1 MAKFDAIIADDEAQ
15 LRIYLKSKLAE
26 LWPELAICGEAQNG
40 IEALK
45 LIETCRPAIAFLDI
59 KMPGLSGIEV
69 AQKISSTCRVVFITA
84 FDQYAVEAFE
94 NEAIDYILKP
104 VTDQR
109 LQKTIAR
116 LKRQISDSPISSL
129 DFSQSM
135 DRLLAALKDGPP
147 AGYLKWIKVRQGEEV
162 RLIPIDDICYFKAED
177 KYTVVRTR
185 EGESLIKKTIQQL
198 TEELDPEQFWRI
210 HRGIIISVQQVGG
223 VSRSFAGRL
232 IVKLKD
238 LPETLTVSRP
248 YAHLFKQM

>member
-1 MAKFDAIIADDEAQ
+1 MPTVKAIIADDEEQ

-26 LWPELAICGEAQNG
+26 FWPELVICGEAPNG

-45 LIETCRPAIAFLDI
+45 LIEACRPAIAFLDI

-116 LKRQISDSPISSL
+116 LKRQISDSSISSL
-129 DFSQSM
+129 DFAQSM
-135 DRLLAALKDGPP
+135 DRLLAALKDGSA

-162 RLIPIDDICYFKAED
+162 RLISVDDICYFKAED

-210 HRGIIISVQQVGG
+210 HRGIIISVHQVGG
-223 VSRSFAGRL
+223 VSRSFTGRL
-232 IVKLKD
+232 IIKLKD
-238 LPETLTVSRP
+238 LPETLTVSRS
-248 YAHLFKQM
+248 YAHQFKQM

>member
-1 MAKFDAIIADDEAQ
+1 MANPEAIIADDEEQ
-15 LRIYLKSKLAE
+15 LRIYLKSKLAV
-26 LWPELAICGEAQNG
+26 LWPELNICGEAENG
-40 IEALK
+40 LEALR
-45 LIETCRPAIAFLDI
+45 LIETCRPVVAFLDI

-69 AQKISSTCRVVFITA
+69 ARKIGSGCRIVFITA

-109 LQKTIAR
+109 LQKTIKR
-116 LKRQISDSPISSL
+116 LKKQISEKAITSL
-129 DFSQSM
+129 DITQRM
-135 DRLLAALKDGPP
+135 DRLLAALKDRPA

-162 RLIPIDDICYFKAED
+162 RLISVDDICYFKAED
-177 KYTVVRTR
+177 KYTVLRTR

-198 TEELDPEQFWRI
+198 TEELDPDQFWRI
-210 HRGIIISVQQVGG
+210 HRGIIISVRQVGR

-232 IVKLKD
+232 IIKLKD
-238 LPETLTVSRP
+238 LPETLTVSRS